1 MSAYADTNRC
11 GTEKVKAAKYR
22 HAAHPENFAMNDSGV
37 LKDVQ
42 IGEHDILSFLKP
54 DSLWGALIYLAMFV
68 ALALLISRILR
79 VAVHASMT
87 RKGHIDRTT
96 ISFLQQF
103 GTVLIWVVALIL
115 YAHLIPMLR
124 SMGTALLAGAGVA
137 SVVIGLAA
145 QSTLGNLVAGIS
157 IAIYRPFRLG
167 DTLQVTAPTGTD
179 IGVVELISLGYTT
192 LRAPDGHMIVLPNSI
207 AASQVTINLN
217 TTYAP
222 WPITITIRLSRDADV
237 EAARQL
243 ALSTAAEI
251 AGEAAVVGCFLTK
264 IDAAAI
270 TLELRFKAADAAGR
284 DALRSK
290 LLTTLPGRFAEAKIG
305 SSGTE
310 LPAFS

>member
-1 MSAYADTNRC
+1 MVDAD
-11 GTEKVKAAKYR
+11 VI
-22 HAAHPENFAMNDSGV
+22 
-37 LKDVQ
+37 KDVKV
-42 IGEHDILSFLKP
+42 GEHDILAFLKP
-54 DSLWGALIYLAMFV
+54 DSLWGALVYLGVFV
-68 ALALLISRILR
+68 LLALLVSRLLR
-79 VAVHASMT
+79 AAVHASMT

-96 ISFLQQF
+96 INFMQQF
-103 GTVLIWVVALIL
+103 GTVLIWVIVLIL

-124 SMGTALLAGAGVA
+124 SMGTALLAGAGVV

-157 IAIYRPFRLG
+157 IAIYRPFHLG

-192 LRAPDGHMIVLPNSI
+192 LRAPDGHMIVLPNAI

-222 WPITITIRLSRDADV
+222 WPIAITIRLSRDADV

-243 ALSTAAEI
+243 ALGVAKEI

-264 IDAAAI
+264 IDPGSI
-270 TLELRFKAADAAGR
+270 TLELRFKAPDAAGR
-284 DALRSK
+284 DVLRSK
-290 LLTTLPGRFAEAKIG
+290 MLTALPRRFDEAKIG
-305 SSGTE
+305 
-310 LPAFS
+310 

>member
-1 MSAYADTNRC
+1 
-11 GTEKVKAAKYR
+11 
-22 HAAHPENFAMNDSGV
+22 
-37 LKDVQ
+37 
-42 IGEHDILSFLKP
+42 
-54 DSLWGALIYLAMFV
+54 
-68 ALALLISRILR
+68 
-79 VAVHASMT
+79 
-87 RKGHIDRTT
+87 
-96 ISFLQQF
+96 LQQF
-103 GTVLIWVVALIL
+103 GSVLIWVVALIL
-115 YAHLIPMLR
+115 YAHLIPALR

-157 IAIYRPFRLG
+157 IALYRPFRLG

-192 LRAPDGHMIVLPNSI
+192 LRAPDGHMIVLPNAI

-222 WPITITIRLSRDADV
+222 WPITITIRLSRDADI

-243 ALSTAAEI
+243 ALGVAAEI
-251 AGEAAVVGCFLTK
+251 AGKQAVVGCFLTK

-290 LLTTLPGRFAEAKIG
+290 MLTALPRRFAEAKIG
-305 SSGTE
+305 SSGAE

>member
-1 MSAYADTNRC
+1 
-11 GTEKVKAAKYR
+11 
-22 HAAHPENFAMNDSGV
+22 MNDIKV
-37 LKDVQ
+37 
-42 IGEHDILSFLKP
+42 GEHDLLSFLKP
-54 DSLWGALIYLAMFV
+54 DTLWGALIYLVIFV
-68 ALALLISRILR
+68 
-79 VAVHASMT
+79 VAASLVAKGFRAAAHASLT
-87 RKGHIDRTT
+87 RKGHVDRTT

-103 GTVLIWVVALIL
+103 GSVLIWVVVLIL
-115 YAHLIPMLR
+115 YAHLIPALR
-124 SMGTALLAGAGVA
+124 SMGTALLAGAGVV

-192 LRAPDGHMIVLPNSI
+192 LRAPDGHMIVLPNAI

-217 TTYAP
+217 TSYAP
-222 WPITITIRLSRDADV
+222 WPIAITIRLSRDADID
-237 EAARQL
+237 AARQL
-243 ALSTAAEI
+243 ALAVAAEN
-251 AGEAAVVGCFLTK
+251 AGQQAVVGCFLTK
-264 IDAAAI
+264 VDAAAI

-284 DALRSK
+284 DTLRSK
-290 LLTTLPGRFAEAKIG
+290 MLAALPRRFAEAKIG

>member
-1 MSAYADTNRC
+1 
-11 GTEKVKAAKYR
+11 
-22 HAAHPENFAMNDSGV
+22 MNDSGV
-37 LKDVQ
+37 LKDVK
-42 IGEHDILSFLKP
+42 IGEHDLLSFLKP
-54 DSLWGALIYLAMFV
+54 DSLWGAIIYFV
-68 ALALLISRILR
+68 IFVFIAVLFSRILR
-79 VAVHASMT
+79 AAVHASMT
-87 RKGHIDRTT
+87 RQGHMDRTT

-103 GTVLIWVVALIL
+103 GSVLIWVVALIL

-124 SMGTALLAGAGVA
+124 SMGTALLAGAGVV

-179 IGVVELISLGYTT
+179 IGGVELISLGYTT
-192 LRAPDGHMIVLPNSI
+192 LRAPDGHMIVLPNAI

-251 AGEAAVVGCFLTK
+251 AGEGGGGGRFLTQSEW
-264 IDAAAI
+264 AAI
-270 TLELRFKAADAAGR
+270 TLELRLKAANAGGR
-284 DALRSK
+284 DVLRSK
-290 LLTTLPGRFAEAKIG
+290 MLTTLPQRFAEAKIG

>member
-1 MSAYADTNRC
+1 
-11 GTEKVKAAKYR
+11 
-22 HAAHPENFAMNDSGV
+22 MNDSSV
-37 LKDVQ
+37 LKDVK

-54 DSLWGALIYLAMFV
+54 DSLWGAIIYFV
-68 ALALLISRILR
+68 IFVFIALLISRILR
-79 VAVHASMT
+79 AAVHASMT

-103 GTVLIWVVALIL
+103 GSVLIWVVVMIL

-124 SMGTALLAGAGVA
+124 SMGTALLAGAGVV

-192 LRAPDGHMIVLPNSI
+192 LRAPDGHMIVLPNAI

-237 EAARQL
+237 EEARKL

-270 TLELRFKAADAAGR
+270 TLELRFKAADAGAR
-284 DALRSK
+284 DSLRSK
-290 LLTTLPGRFAEAKIG
+290 MLTTLPRRFAEAKIG

>member
-1 MSAYADTNRC
+1 LNEIQA
-11 GTEKVKAAKYR
+11 
-22 HAAHPENFAMNDSGV
+22 
-37 LKDVQ
+37 
-42 IGEHDILSFLKP
+42 GEHDLLAFLKP
-54 DSLWGALIYLAMFV
+54 DTLWGALIYFAIFLMMAV
-68 ALALLISRILR
+68 LVSRGFR
-79 VAVHASMT
+79 AAAHASMT

-103 GTVLIWVVALIL
+103 GSVLIWVVVLIL
-115 YAHLIPMLR
+115 YAHLIPALR
-124 SMGTALLAGAGVA
+124 SMGTALLAGAGVV

-192 LRAPDGHMIVLPNSI
+192 LRAPDGHLIVLPNAI

-222 WPITITIRLSRDADV
+222 WPITITIRLSRDAEM

-243 ALSTAAEI
+243 ALSVAAEN
-251 AGEAAVVGCFLTK
+251 AGEQAVVGCFLTK

-290 LLTTLPGRFAEAKIG
+290 MLTTLARRFGEAKIG
-305 SSGTE
+305 SSGAE
-310 LPAFS
+310 LPVFS

>member
-1 MSAYADTNRC
+1 M
-11 GTEKVKAAKYR
+11 
-22 HAAHPENFAMNDSGV
+22 HAALAANFLMNDAGV
-37 LKDVQ
+37 IHDVED
-42 IGEHDILSFLKP
+42 GEYHVLSFLKP
-54 DSLWGALIYLAMFV
+54 DSLWGALIYLAIFVLV
-68 ALALLISRILR
+68 ALLVSRVLR
-79 VAVHASMT
+79 AAVHSSMT
-87 RKGHIDRTT
+87 RKGHMDRTT
-96 ISFLQQF
+96 INFLQQF
-103 GTVLIWVVALIL
+103 GTVLIWVVVLIL

-124 SMGTALLAGAGVA
+124 SMGTALLAGAGVV

-207 AASQVTINLN
+207 AASQVTINLDT

-222 WPITITIRLSRDADV
+222 WPIVITIRLSRDADI
-237 EAARQL
+237 EPARRL
-243 ALSTAAEI
+243 ALGVAEEI
-251 AGEAAVVGCFLTK
+251 AGKPAVVGCFLTK

-270 TLELRFKAADAAGR
+270 TLELRFRAPDAAGR
-284 DALRSK
+284 DTLRSQM
-290 LLTTLPGRFAEAKIG
+290 LTTLPHRFADAKIG
-305 SSGTE
+305 SSGGE

>member
-1 MSAYADTNRC
+1 
-11 GTEKVKAAKYR
+11 
-22 HAAHPENFAMNDSGV
+22 MNEI
-37 LKDVQ
+37 Q
-42 IGEHDILSFLKP
+42 AGEHDLLAFLKP
-54 DSLWGALIYLAMFV
+54 DTLWGALIYFAIFMVMAVF
-68 ALALLISRILR
+68 ASRGFR
-79 VAVHASMT
+79 AAVHASMT
-87 RKGHIDRTT
+87 RKGHMDRTT

-103 GTVLIWVVALIL
+103 GSVLIWVVVIIL
-115 YAHLIPMLR
+115 YAHLIPALR
-124 SMGTALLAGAGVA
+124 SMGTALLAGAGVV

-192 LRAPDGHMIVLPNSI
+192 LRAPDGHMIVLPNAI

-222 WPITITIRLSRDADV
+222 WPITITIRLSRDADI
-237 EAARQL
+237 ESARQL
-243 ALSTAAEI
+243 ALSVAAEI
-251 AGEAAVVGCFLTK
+251 AGEQAVVGCFLTK

-290 LLTTLPGRFAEAKIG
+290 ILTTLPHRFAEAKIG
-305 SSGTE
+305 SSSAE
-310 LPAFS
+310 LPVFS

>member
-1 MSAYADTNRC
+1 
-11 GTEKVKAAKYR
+11 
-22 HAAHPENFAMNDSGV
+22 MNDTGV
-37 LKDVQ
+37 IKDVRV
-42 IGEHDILSFLKP
+42 GEHEILSFLRP
-54 DSLWGALIYLAMFV
+54 DSLWGALIYLVFFV
-68 ALALLISRILR
+68 LLASLLSRIVRAAL
-79 VAVHASMT
+79 HASMT

-103 GTVLIWVVALIL
+103 GSVLIWVIVLIL

-179 IGVVELISLGYTT
+179 IGVVELISLGYTS
-192 LRAPDGHMIVLPNSI
+192 LRAPDGHMIVLPNAI

-222 WPITITIRLSRDADV
+222 WPITITIRLSRDADI

-243 ALSTAAEI
+243 ALGVAAEI
-251 AGEAAVVGCFLTK
+251 AGQAAVVGCFLTK

-284 DALRSK
+284 DSLRSK
-290 LLTTLPGRFAEAKIG
+290 ILTALPRRFAEAKIG